1 MVLQV
6 CEPRLGCKDRKGYRN
21 GLVEHSGSEEW
32 KASGLC
38 RMQWYIPSAILYMD
52 LRKEAW
58 IGSRA
63 KTSRILHT

>member
-6 CEPRLGCKDRKGYRN
+6 YEPIRFGCKDRKGYRN

-38 RMQWYIPSAILYMD
+38 HMQWCIPSAILVH
-52 LRKEAW
+52 
-58 IGSRA
+58 GP
-63 KTSRILHT
+63 